1 MTDGAGQHSARVAGY
16 LELLGRSSL
25 SLSRVVTSLSPPSR
39 ARLRE
44 VRSERKRGVFCP
56 CEFPKWTPLSKEGS
70 PFYRMVVLDSGLL
83 H

>member
-1 MTDGAGQHSARVAGY
+1 MPGGAGQHSARVAGY
-16 LELLGRSSL
+16 LELLRRSSL

-44 VRSERKRGVFCP
+44 VRLERKRGVFCP
-56 CEFPKWTPLSKEGS
+56 CEFPKWTPLSKEGR
-70 PFYRMVVLDSGLL
+70 PFYRMFVLDSQLL